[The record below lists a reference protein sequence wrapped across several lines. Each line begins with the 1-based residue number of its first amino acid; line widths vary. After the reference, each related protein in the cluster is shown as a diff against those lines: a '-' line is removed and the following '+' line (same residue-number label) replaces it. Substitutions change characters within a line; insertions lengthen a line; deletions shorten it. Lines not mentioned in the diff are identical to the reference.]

1 MVGMS
6 KKREQIMRTGFRFAA
21 ALGSLL
27 VLGGASDMRPPGIT
41 VYGNAP
47 IGHLQPHDQRFAPT
61 SAADQIEQE
70 KMSQFNA
77 EQRKLDEELDKRL
90 NICRC

>member
-1 MVGMS
+1 
-6 KKREQIMRTGFRFAA
+6 MRTGFRFAA
-21 ALGSLL
+21 AVGSLL
-27 VLGGASDMRPPGIT
+27 VLGGASDMRPPGYT

-47 IGHLQPHDQRFAPT
+47 IGHLQPHDQHFAPT

-70 KMSQFNA
+70 RMSQFNA
-77 EQRKLDEELDKRL
+77 EQRKLDEELDKKL